1 LGQRRKKLCLTAK
14 VLNET
19 GLTLAGL
26 LEQGI
31 LGATTEYG
39 KDYVKQALAVI
50 PATTPA
56 LCTKAGGIEIRPFLS
71 SKIHKI
77 IDFHT
82 SVFKVL

>member
-31 LGATTEYG
+31 LYG

-82 SVFKVL
+82 